1 MLIHHNQDQ
10 STALTL
16 LYENAPLN
24 MAEWVQAETAQ
35 FITLGREIKRRL
47 FLQDYPPVQARGPA
61 VVQANLID
69 GLRRLGYEASS
80 FSVPFNFTPSSHV
93 GVLSG
98 AFDAL
103 PWAIQAKEKGHI
115 EKLVAGP
122 NLVLVPEDHGRIITN
137 QLIDIVLT
145 PSLFVSEIYRF
156 LAPELSDRLLEW
168 AVGVDEVYW
177 NPGTSSNAFDFL
189 IFNKTSNIEEQFYQ
203 IDDIVNVL
211 DRMNLTYYILDYGQF
226 TQNEYKQALQT
237 SQAMIYIGAAESQG
251 ISLFEAW
258 SCNVPTLVRE
268 CNVHQYQE
276 FQFHVSSAPYLTDMC
291 GMFYED
297 KDFKS
302 SLDIF
307 LQRIL
312 AFKPREFVLRN
323 FTLERTAESFLRI
336 FDRI

>member
-1 MLIHHNQDQ
+1 MLFHNQDQ
-10 STALTL
+10 TPALTL
-16 LYENAPLN
+16 LFEDAPLN
-24 MAEWVQAETAQ
+24 TPEWIRANGVKFINYGRILKRSLFSQET
-35 FITLGREIKRRL
+35 
-47 FLQDYPPVQARGPA
+47 PPVPIRGPA
-61 VVQANLID
+61 VVQANLIE
-69 GLRRLGYEASS
+69 GLRRLGFETSP
-80 FSVPFNFTPSSHV
+80 FGMPFNFTPSSHV

-226 TQNEYKQALQT
+226 TQNEYKEALQT

-251 ISLFEAW
+251 ICLFEAW

-268 CNVHQYQE
+268 CNVHQYQD

-312 AFKPREFVLRN
+312 TFKPREYVLRN
-323 FTLERTAESFLRI
+323 FTLERAAERYLRI
-336 FDRI
+336 FD